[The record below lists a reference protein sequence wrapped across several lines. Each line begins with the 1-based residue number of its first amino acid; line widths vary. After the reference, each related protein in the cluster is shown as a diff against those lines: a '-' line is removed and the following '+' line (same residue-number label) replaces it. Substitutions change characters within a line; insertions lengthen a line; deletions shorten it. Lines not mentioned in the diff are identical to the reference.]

1 MIRLCLTAPKS
12 GTTPSSSHLHL
23 DRASVGR
30 IAVDSLG
37 RARSHELHTK
47 EINRNCLA
55 DIANEIAIERE
66 CQVYVRPFAYE
77 DPTIVCG
84 SACKKDPVMGVI
96 GV

>member
-1 MIRLCLTAPKS
+1 MGSRFSAY
-12 GTTPSSSHLHL
+12 LH
-23 DRASVGR
+23 

-77 DPTIVCG
+77 DPTIVI
-84 SACKKDPVMGVI
+84 ADRIPR
-96 GV
+96 